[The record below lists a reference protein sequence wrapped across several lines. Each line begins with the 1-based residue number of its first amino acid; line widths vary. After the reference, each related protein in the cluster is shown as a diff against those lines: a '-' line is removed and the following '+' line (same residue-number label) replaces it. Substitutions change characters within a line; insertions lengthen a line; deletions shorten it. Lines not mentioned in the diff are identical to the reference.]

1 MLEYKYLRII
11 KAKGDTNLLRKINI
25 GIAIIIL
32 IMVTYDLIS
41 QNFEMNDKVFDTIM
55 FLLGLS
61 FGTEKLKNNEK
72 FLGGLWLFVAFVIL
86 LGTIIEFI

>member
-1 MLEYKYLRII
+1 M
-11 KAKGDTNLLRKINI
+11 LRKINI

-55 FLLGLS
+55 FLFGLS

-72 FLGGLWLFVAFVIL
+72 FLGGLWLFVSFVIL
-86 LGTIIEFI
+86 LGTIIELI

>member
-1 MLEYKYLRII
+1 M
-11 KAKGDTNLLRKINI
+11 LRKINI